1 MQRRFVTLRRN
12 TGWLLVVPILLFSAW
27 LSARSLNAHAI
38 WFDEYYSIYES
49 GGAYY
54 GPLSPIDLTIR
65 VASYSVWPPA
75 YNFTLAGWSAL
86 VGWSPVAGRV
96 LSWLCGLLSIAVV
109 YRLARLLMPRDRTYA
124 LIVALLLGTSAFYLY
139 YFAELRGYTLHVLLG
154 CSAALLYW
162 RLLARSSGRAVR
174 IAFAASLT
182 LLLYSHP
189 VGQLWFA
196 ALAGYHLLF
205 ERRSRPL
212 EADLFLFFLAGVLY
226 LPWIAVMLARVARE
240 IESPRG
246 LDPLLMLSTVASAYT
261 NWLTLPIAA
270 LCALTLRRLRHRPI
284 RFLWWWL
291 IGVLALALLVDALV
305 PFLFHVRLLIAVLPA
320 LLLIAAAGLAELRRY
335 RWLQIAVCGV
345 WLALGVYLAF
355 TPSFMSDLPGAWA
368 TVSWS
373 GFDAAL
379 TTLNQ
384 QASPQD
390 AILFRLT
397 DAPEEHWQ
405 NPSLQYYLHDSPL
418 HFSLL
423 SIVDEQ
429 MDAPFETRL
438 RAFLDDAPRIWVAA
452 VPTIAPDAE
461 TDALAAVL
469 SERYLLCPNL
479 IDLPDMQLDL
489 YVRDRA
495 TCTE

>member
-1 MQRRFVTLRRN
+1 MLSSVGRRS
-12 TGWLLVVPILLFSAW
+12 W
-27 LSARSLNAHAI
+27 
-38 WFDEYYSIYES
+38 
-49 GGAYY
+49 GA
-54 GPLSPIDLTIR
+54 S
-65 VASYSVWPPA
+65 
-75 YNFTLAGWSAL
+75 
-86 VGWSPVAGRV
+86 

-109 YRLARLLMPRDRTYA
+109 YRLARLFTPRDRTYA
-124 LIVALLLGTSAFYLY
+124 LIAALLLGGSAFYLY

-162 RLLARSSGRAVR
+162 RLLTRSSGRTVR
-174 IAFAASLT
+174 ITFAASLT

-205 ERRSRPL
+205 ERRSDRWKPI
-212 EADLFLFFLAGVLY
+212 LFLFFLAGVLY
-226 LPWIAVMLARVARE
+226 LPWVAVMLARVARE

-246 LDPLLMLSTVASAYT
+246 LDPLLMLSTVATAYT
-261 NWLTLPIAA
+261 NWLTIPIAA
-270 LCALTLRRLRHRPI
+270 LCALTLRRLRDRPI

-291 IGVLALALLVDALV
+291 VGVLALALLVDALV

-320 LLLIAAAGLAELRRY
+320 LLLIAGAGLAELRRFPL
-335 RWLQIAVCGV
+335 LQFAAGGV

-368 TVSWS
+368 TVSWN

-384 QASPQD
+384 QADPQD

-397 DAPEEHWQ
+397 DAPDEHWQ

-423 SIVDEQ
+423 SIVEEQ

-461 TDALAAVL
+461 TDTLAAIL
-469 SERYLLCPNL
+469 SADYLPCPTV

-495 TCTE
+495 ACAPAQNE

>member
-1 MQRRFVTLRRN
+1 MKLRRD
-12 TGWLLVVPILLFSAW
+12 TGWLLVVPILLLAAW
-27 LSARSLNAHAI
+27 LGARNLNAHAI
-38 WFDEYYSIYES
+38 WFDEYYSIFES

-86 VGWSPVAGRV
+86 VGWSPVAGRT

-109 YRLARLLMPRDRTYA
+109 YRLARLLVPRDHSYA
-124 LIVALLLGTSAFYLY
+124 LIAALLLGGSAFYLY

-162 RLLARSSGRAVR
+162 QLLVRSARRATR
-174 IAFAASLT
+174 IAFAAILT

-196 ALAGYHLLF
+196 TLAGYHLLF
-205 ERRSRPL
+205 ERRSPRWKSI
-212 EADLFLFFLAGVLY
+212 LFLFFFAGVLY
-226 LPWIAVMLARVARE
+226 LPWVAVMLARVARE
-240 IESPRG
+240 IAAPRG
-246 LDPLLMLSTVASAYT
+246 LDPLLMLGTVATAYT
-261 NWLTLPIAA
+261 NWLTIPIAA
-270 LCALTLRRLRHRPI
+270 LAALTLRRLRQRPI

-291 IGVLALALLVDALV
+291 GGVLALALLVDALV
-305 PFLFHVRLLIAVLPA
+305 PFLFHIRLLIAILPA

-335 RWLQIAVCGV
+335 RWLQVAAGGI
-345 WLALGVYLAF
+345 WLLMGVYLAF

-368 TVSWS
+368 TVSWH

-384 QASPQD
+384 QADPQD

-397 DAPEEHWQ
+397 DAPEENWQ

-423 SIVDEQ
+423 SLVEEKL
-429 MDAPFETRL
+429 DAPFDTRL
-438 RAFLDDAPRIWVAA
+438 RTFLDDAPRVWVAA
-452 VPTIAPDAE
+452 VPGIAPDAQTE
-461 TDALAAVL
+461 ALDAIL
-469 SERYLLCPNL
+469 SERYLPCPTV

-489 YVRDRA
+489 YARRDRA
-495 TCTE
+495 TCPE